1 MTRPSAWVAFGFG
14 SGLSPVAPG
23 TCGTLVAVPVYL
35 LLALLP
41 WPFYAA
47 AVAVLFLIGVWASER
62 MVRALGRQD
71 PQAVVADEMV
81 GFWITM
87 LAAPAVHWTWIVL
100 GFGLF
105 RLFDI
110 AKPWPIGHLDRVV
123 KGGLGTMLDDALAG
137 VYAALVMAGVGWWVG
152 AF

>member
-1 MTRPSAWVAFGFG
+1 MASPAAWVAFGFG

-23 TCGTLVAVPVYL
+23 TCGTLAAIPPYL

-41 WPFYAA
+41 WPYYVA
-47 AVAVLFLIGVWASER
+47 AVAVLFAAGVWASGR
-62 MVRALGRQD
+62 MVRALGRED
-71 PQAVVADEMV
+71 PQAVVVDEMV

-87 LAAPAVHWTWIVL
+87 LAAPAVHWAWILL

-110 AKPWPIGHLDRVV
+110 AKPWPIAGLDRQVG
-123 KGGLGTMLDDALAG
+123 GGLGAMLDDVLAG
-137 VYAALVMAGVGWWVG
+137 VYSALVMAGAALWVG
-152 AF
+152 TF

>member
-1 MTRPSAWVAFGFG
+1 MASPAAWVAFGFG

-23 TCGTLVAVPVYL
+23 TCGTLVAVPLYL
-35 LLALLP
+35 LLVLLP

-47 AVAVLFLIGVWASER
+47 AVAVLFFIGVWASER
-62 MVRALGRQD
+62 MVRALGWQD
-71 PQAVVADEMV
+71 PQAVVVDEMV
-81 GFWITM
+81 GYWITM
-87 LAAPAVHWTWIVL
+87 LAAPALHWHWIAL
-100 GFGLF
+100 GFVLF

-110 AKPWPIGHLDRVV
+110 TKPWPIGPVDRVV

-137 VYAALVMAGVGWWVG
+137 VYAALVMAGVAWWVG